1 MMTGDPRVWIKTPAM
16 RVAGTLFI
24 VAVGTVGWTTV
35 HAVRADPLPESA
47 PSSSNAAP
55 IKRAVPAAPADV
67 QAAVENDLFASDRSA
82 PSAPY
87 RLPGEKSPEVKQ
99 ASEPPKPMVLGTA
112 VANDGKSFAT
122 LQLGEDRPTL
132 VHVGDKIGEW
142 IVKAIDRGKVT
153 IMNSSGTRADLVVP
167 KPGS

>member
-1 MMTGDPRVWIKTPAM
+1 MTSDVRAWLKTPAM
-16 RVAGTLFI
+16 RVAIVLLLIALATVAWTL
-24 VAVGTVGWTTV
+24 V
-35 HAVRADPLPESA
+35 HALRAEALPETP
-47 PSSSNAAP
+47 PSSSGAEP
-55 IKRAVPAAPADV
+55 IKRAIPPGPADV
-67 QAAVENDLFASDRSA
+67 QAAVESDLFSSDRSA

-99 ASEPPKPMVLGTA
+99 AAEPPRPVVLGTA

-122 LQLGEDRPTL
+122 LQVGGDRPTL

-142 IVKAIDRGKVT
+142 VVKAIDRGKVT
-153 IMNSSGTRADLVVP
+153 IINSSGGRADLVVP

>member
-1 MMTGDPRVWIKTPAM
+1 MTANIRAWMKTPAM
-16 RVAGTLFI
+16 RGAIVLLLVAIATVAWTL
-24 VAVGTVGWTTV
+24 V
-35 HAVRADPLPESA
+35 HAVRAESLPGA
-47 PSSSNAAP
+47 TPSSTGAEP
-55 IKRAVPAAPADV
+55 IKRAIPPAPADV
-67 QAAVENDLFASDRSA
+67 QAAVESDLFASDRSA

-99 ASEPPKPMVLGTA
+99 AAEPPKPIVLGTA

-122 LQLGEDRPTL
+122 LQLGDDRPTL
-132 VHVGDKIGEW
+132 VHVGDKIGDW

-153 IMNSSGTRADLVVP
+153 IINTSGGRADLVVP

>member
-1 MMTGDPRVWIKTPAM
+1 MTGNDMRAWIRTPAM
-16 RVAGTLFI
+16 RAAIVLLI
-24 VAVGTVGWTTV
+24 VATATVGWTLV
-35 HAVRADPLPESA
+35 HALRADPLPDA
-47 PSSSNAAP
+47 PPSSNGTEP
-55 IKRAVPAAPADV
+55 IRRAVPPGPADV
-67 QAAVENDLFASDRSA
+67 QAAVENDLFSSDRSA

-87 RLPGEKSPEVKQ
+87 RMPGAKPTEVKQ
-99 ASEPPKPMVLGTA
+99 AAEPPKPAVLGTG

-142 IVKAIDRGKVT
+142 VVRAIDRGKVT
-153 IMNSSGTRADLVVP
+153 IINSSGGRADLVVP

>member
-1 MMTGDPRVWIKTPAM
+1 MTSGDVRTWMKTPAM
-16 RVAGTLFI
+16 RGAIVLLL
-24 VAVGTVGWTTV
+24 VAVATVGWTLV
-35 HAVRADPLPESA
+35 HALRAEALPETPA
-47 PSSSNAAP
+47 ASNNADP
-55 IKRAVPAAPADV
+55 IKRAVPPGPADV
-67 QAAVENDLFASDRSA
+67 QTAVENDLFASDRSA

-87 RLPGEKSPEVKQ
+87 RMPGEKSPEVKQ
-99 ASEPPKPMVLGTA
+99 AAEPPRPIVLGTG

-142 IVKAIDRGKVT
+142 VVKAIDRGKVT
-153 IMNSSGTRADLVVP
+153 ILNSSGGRADLVVP

>member
-1 MMTGDPRVWIKTPAM
+1 MTSDLRVWLKTPAM
-16 RVAGTLFI
+16 RGAIVLLLISIATVAWTL
-24 VAVGTVGWTTV
+24 V
-35 HAVRADPLPESA
+35 HAVRAEALPETPA
-47 PSSSNAAP
+47 SSNGGEP
-55 IKRAVPAAPADV
+55 IKRAIPPGPADV
-67 QAAVENDLFASDRSA
+67 QAAIESDLFSADRSA

-99 ASEPPKPMVLGTA
+99 AAEPPRPVVLGTA

-142 IVKAIDRGKVT
+142 VVKAIDRGKVT
-153 IMNSSGTRADLVVP
+153 IINSSGGRADLVVP

>member
-1 MMTGDPRVWIKTPAM
+1 MTTGDLRVWIKTPAM
-16 RVAGTLFI
+16 RVAGTLLI
-24 VAVGTVGWTTV
+24 VAVATVGWTTV

-47 PSSSNAAP
+47 PSSNNTAP
-55 IKRAVPAAPADV
+55 IKRAVLPAPADV

-82 PSAPY
+82 PSAAY

-99 ASEPPKPMVLGTA
+99 ASEPPKPVVLGTA

-122 LQLGEDRPTL
+122 LQLGEERPTL

-142 IVKAIDRGKVT
+142 VVKAIDRGKVT

>member
-1 MMTGDPRVWIKTPAM
+1 MTSDLPAWLKTPAM
-16 RVAGTLFI
+16 RGAIVLLLVSIATVAWTL
-24 VAVGTVGWTTV
+24 V
-35 HAVRADPLPESA
+35 HAVRAEALPEMP
-47 PSSSNAAP
+47 PSSNGTDP
-55 IKRAVPAAPADV
+55 IKRTIPPGPADV
-67 QAAVENDLFASDRSA
+67 QAAIESDLFSSDRSA

-87 RLPGEKSPEVKQ
+87 RLPGEKPPEVKQ
-99 ASEPPKPMVLGTA
+99 AAEPPKPVVLGTG

-142 IVKAIDRGKVT
+142 VVRAIDRGKVT
-153 IMNSSGTRADLVVP
+153 IINSSGGRADLVVP

>member
-1 MMTGDPRVWIKTPAM
+1 MTSDVRGWLETPAM
-16 RVAGTLFI
+16 RGAIVLLLVSIATL
-24 VAVGTVGWTTV
+24 AWTLV
-35 HAVRADPLPESA
+35 HAVRADPLPETPPSA
-47 PSSSNAAP
+47 NGAEP
-55 IKRAVPAAPADV
+55 IKRAVPPGPADV
-67 QAAVENDLFASDRSA
+67 QAAVESDLFASDRSA

-87 RLPGEKSPEVKQ
+87 RLPGEKSAEVKQ
-99 ASEPPKPMVLGTA
+99 AAEPPKPVVLGTA

-142 IVKAIDRGKVT
+142 VVRAIDRGKVT
-153 IMNSSGTRADLVVP
+153 IINSSGGRADLVVP